1 MSDVILSNRLLVCP
15 PRFYELKPLKQQG
28 FQIRNKSV
36 NRQLANQQWIDLIR
50 ILSENGYQVEKMAPQ
65 KKQNV
70 QCLVSELGFQLDGC
84 FILANHLEDN
94 REKDFF
100 TSQDYFRG
108 NGYQTI
114 TIPYFFSGA
123 IDMVYSH
130 GRSQLWIGYDQTTS
144 LRGAHY
150 LAELLSSP
158 SLIVKYLQLVDPQYP
173 NISSCVSPFGD
184 GYLLV
189 YPPALAPASYAMLVS
204 SFGQQQVI
212 NVTQKEAEALVCCSI
227 MINDITKK
235 TKGLFLASKISPRL
249 KTTFARLGYGFRE
262 VPMSE
267 FLIKGSSV
275 KSLIL
280 ELE

>member
-1 MSDVILSNRLLVCP
+1 MSDVIISNRLLVCP

-36 NRQLANQQWIDLIR
+36 NRQLANQQWINLIR
-50 ILSENGYQVEKMAPQ
+50 ILSANGYQVEKMAPQ
-65 KKQNV
+65 KKQNI
-70 QCLVSELGFQLDGC
+70 QCLVSELGFQVDNC

-94 REKDFF
+94 REEYVF
-100 TSQDYFRG
+100 TSQGYFRG
-108 NGYQTI
+108 NGCQII
-114 TIPYFFSGA
+114 TMPYFFSGA

-130 GRSQLWIGYDQTTS
+130 GRTQLWIGYDQTTS

-158 SLIVKYLQLVDPQYP
+158 SLIVKYLQLVDPHYP
-173 NISSCVSPFGD
+173 NISSCVFPFGD

-189 YPPALAPASYAMLVS
+189 YPPALAPSSYAMLVS
-204 SFGQQQVI
+204 SFGQQNII
-212 NVTQKEAEALVCCSI
+212 NVTQKEAETLVCCSI
-227 MINDITKK
+227 MINDIIKK
-235 TKGLFLASKISPRL
+235 SKGLFLACKISPRL
-249 KTTFARLGYGFRE
+249 KTIFGRLGYGFQE

-267 FLIKGSSV
+267 FIIKGASV

-280 ELE
+280 DLE